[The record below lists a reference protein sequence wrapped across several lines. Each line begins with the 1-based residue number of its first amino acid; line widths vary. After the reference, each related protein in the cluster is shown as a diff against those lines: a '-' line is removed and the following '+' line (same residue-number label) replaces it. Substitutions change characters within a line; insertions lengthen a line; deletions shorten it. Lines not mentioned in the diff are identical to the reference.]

1 MSNRLPAQGWE
12 WGAAVNFFGVG
23 FLELTVIFL
32 VAFLV
37 LGPGK
42 SIEMART
49 AGKLLGDLRRTL
61 NELTAAASLTPENPP
76 PARPSSAPSPATPSP
91 EPPPPSGAVPTTGP
105 GDGNEQQP

>member
-1 MSNRLPAQGWE
+1 M
-12 WGAAVNFFGVG
+12 NFFGVG

-37 LGPGK
+37 MGPGK

-61 NELTAAASLTPENPP
+61 NEMTAAANLNPDNP
-76 PARPSSAPSPATPSP
+76 PARPPAAPPTSSP
-91 EPPPPSGAVPTTGP
+91 EPPQPPGAVPTTGP
-105 GDGNEQQP
+105 GDGNEQQS

>member
-1 MSNRLPAQGWE
+1 MPLCGRAG
-12 WGAAVNFFGVG
+12 GVAVNFFGVG

-37 LGPGK
+37 MGPGK

-61 NELTAAASLTPENPP
+61 NEMTAAANLNPENPP
-76 PARPSSAPSPATPSP
+76 PARPPANPAPPASSP
-91 EPPPPSGAVPTTGP
+91 EPPPPPGAVPTTGP
-105 GDGNEQQP
+105 GDGNEQQS

>member
-1 MSNRLPAQGWE
+1 M
-12 WGAAVNFFGVG
+12 NFFGVG

-37 LGPGK
+37 MGPGK

-61 NELTAAASLTPENPP
+61 NEMTAAANLNPENPP
-76 PARPSSAPSPATPSP
+76 PARPPATPPPSP
-91 EPPPPSGAVPTTGP
+91 EPPPPAGAVPTTGP
-105 GDGNEQQP
+105 GDGNEQQS

>member
-1 MSNRLPAQGWE
+1 MSNRLPPDGWD

-61 NELTAAASLTPENPP
+61 NEMTAAASLTPENPP
-76 PARPSSAPSPATPSP
+76 PARPPAAPATPSP

>member
-1 MSNRLPAQGWE
+1 M
-12 WGAAVNFFGVG
+12 NFFGVG

-37 LGPGK
+37 MGPGK

-61 NELTAAASLTPENPP
+61 NEMTAAANLNPENPP
-76 PARPSSAPSPATPSP
+76 PARPPATPPASSP
-91 EPPPPSGAVPTTGP
+91 EPSPPSGAVPTTGP
-105 GDGNEQQP
+105 GDGNEQQS

>member
-1 MSNRLPAQGWE
+1 MSNRLPAAGWAG
-12 WGAAVNFFGVG
+12 GAAVNFFGVG

-37 LGPGK
+37 MGPGK

-61 NELTAAASLTPENPP
+61 NEMTAAANLNPDNPP
-76 PARPSSAPSPATPSP
+76 PARPPAPPTTPAP
-91 EPPPPSGAVPTTGP
+91 EPPPPAGAVPTAGP

>member
-1 MSNRLPAQGWE
+1 M
-12 WGAAVNFFGVG
+12 NFFGVG

-42 SIEMART
+42 SIETARA

-61 NELTAAASLTPENPP
+61 NEMTAAASLHPENPP
-76 PARPSSAPSPATPSP
+76 PARPPTAPATPSP

>member
-1 MSNRLPAQGWE
+1 M
-12 WGAAVNFFGVG
+12 NFFGVG

-37 LGPGK
+37 MGPGK

-49 AGKLLGDLRRTL
+49 AGKLLGELRRTL
-61 NELTAAASLTPENPP
+61 NEMTAAANLNPENPG
-76 PARPSSAPSPATPSP
+76 ANTPSANQPATPP
-91 EPPPPSGAVPTTGP
+91 ANTPAAPQEPPPPGAVPTTGP

>member
-1 MSNRLPAQGWE
+1 M
-12 WGAAVNFFGVG
+12 NFLGVG

-37 LGPGK
+37 MGPGK

-61 NELTAAASLTPENPP
+61 NEMTAAANLNPENPP
-76 PARPSSAPSPATPSP
+76 PARPPATPPPSP

-105 GDGNEQQP
+105 GDGNEQQS